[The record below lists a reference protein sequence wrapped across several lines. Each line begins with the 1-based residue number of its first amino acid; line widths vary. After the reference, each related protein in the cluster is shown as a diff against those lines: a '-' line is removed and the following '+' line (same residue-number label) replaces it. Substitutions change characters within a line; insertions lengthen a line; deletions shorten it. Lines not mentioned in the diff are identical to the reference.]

1 MNREDIAKA
10 MATAI
15 RHIIED
21 YEDRGVTKISINEAK
36 RAIAE
41 YDAARY

>member
-1 MNREDIAKA
+1 MEREDMVKA

-41 YDAARY
+41 YNEARY